1 MSTTG
6 QTVRAQQRVFTVE
19 EVDNLIP
26 GLSSKVGELLIE
38 RSEIERLVA
47 ELSEQL
53 GHEPK
58 SLQTEP
64 SDSSGVASIKRDL
77 RQRMSVYEQ
86 GWSEIEAMGAFVK
99 DPRIGLLDFYGNIE
113 GRLVWLCWRYGE
125 DSLGY
130 YHELNAGYA
139 GRRTLGRR
147 ERALLL
153 N

>member
-1 MSTTG
+1 MGTANQS
-6 QTVRAQQRVFTVE
+6 VRAQQRVFTVQ

-26 GLSSKVGELLIE
+26 TLSSKVGDLLIA

-53 GHEPK
+53 GYEPK
-58 SLQTEP
+58 SLQP
-64 SDSSGVASIKRDL
+64 DPDDSGSIAATKQDL
-77 RQRMSVYEQ
+77 RQRMSRYEQ
-86 GWSEIEAMGAFVK
+86 GWNEIEAMGAFVK

>member
-1 MSTTG
+1 MGTTQSARG
-6 QTVRAQQRVFTVE
+6 QQRVFTVQE
-19 EVDNLIP
+19 GDNLIP
-26 GLSSKVGELLIE
+26 TLSSKVGDLLID

-47 ELSEQL
+47 ELSEEL

-58 SLQTEP
+58 SLQP
-64 SDSSGVASIKRDL
+64 DSSDSSDVAAMKRDL
-77 RQRMSVYEQ
+77 RQRMSSYEQ
-86 GWSEIEAMGAFVK
+86 GWNEIEAMGAFVK

>member
-1 MSTTG
+1 MGTTG
-6 QTVRAQQRVFTVE
+6 QTVRGQQRVFTVQ

-26 GLSSKVGELLIE
+26 SLSSKVGDLLIA

-53 GHEPK
+53 GYEPK
-58 SLQTEP
+58 SLALDS
-64 SDSSGVASIKRDL
+64 SDSGSVASMKQDL
-77 RQRMSVYEQ
+77 RQRMSRYEA